1 MRELIPHFLFV
12 LIVDGSKDIISGI
25 VGGVALVIA
34 GHPLDTVRLLVLFF
48 ALRFRGSLISSCV
61 QKQIKVRLQ
70 TMPKPAPGEAPLFTG
85 TWDCAVKTVKREG
98 VCTSRLVLVPSL
110 LMSCSFQ
117 AKGLFKGMM
126 SPITGVPPIYA
137 IVFGAY
143 GSSKRALAVPG
154 QDPLSLTRVF
164 IAGCITGVATT
175 IITAPVELVKA
186 RLQVQYNAA
195 PVPGTPTFNGPLDM
209 AKHIVKTEGV
219 PGLFKGTVATLW
231 RDVPGSGIYF
241 AIYEGLRRAFAKQAG
256 VQPSEIGSFKT
267 LLSGGF
273 TGMGMW
279 LVMFPVDLL
288 KSRAQTDTTGAFKP
302 GTRGMLAAGA
312 AIYKEAGIAGL
323 YKGLVPCLIRS
334 FPANAACF
342 VAVDATMR
350 FLNRF

>member
-1 MRELIPHFLFV
+1 MSTQKKTPSWLE
-12 LIVDGSKDIISGI
+12 GSKDIISGI

-34 GHPLDTVRLLVLFF
+34 GHPLDT
-48 ALRFRGSLISSCV
+48 
-61 QKQIKVRLQ
+61 IKVRLQ
-70 TMPKPAPGEAPLFTG
+70 TMPKPLPGQPPLFTG
-85 TWDCAVKTVKREG
+85 TWDCAVKTVRNEG
-98 VCTSRLVLVPSL
+98 AR
-110 LMSCSFQ
+110 
-117 AKGLFKGMM
+117 GLFKGMM

-143 GSSKRALAVPG
+143 GSSKRALARSPD
-154 QDPLSLTRVF
+154 DPLSLTRIF

-195 PVPGTPTFNGPLDM
+195 PVPGVPTFNGPMEM

-219 PGLFKGTVATLW
+219 PGLFRGTVATLW

-241 AIYEGLRRAFAKQAG
+241 AVYEAVRRTFAKQAG
-256 VQPSEIGSFKT
+256 VKPTEIGALKT
-267 LLSGGF
+267 LIAGGCA
-273 TGMGMW
+273 GMGIW
-279 LVMFPVDLL
+279 ICMFPVDLL
-288 KSRAQTDTTGAFKP
+288 KSRAQTDSTGAFKP
-302 GTRGMLAAGA
+302 GTRGLIAAGA
-312 AIYKEAGIAGL
+312 AIYKEAGVAGL

-342 VAVDATMR
+342 LAVELTMR